1 MATTA
6 ATAASEGNSAAL
18 LGDDNLPVPQILLR
32 CPGKLQLFRGPSRE
46 ETNDEGLKNDLTA
59 AEKGLPELDAS
70 MSEWS
75 K

>member
-6 ATAASEGNSAAL
+6 AAAASEGRPSAL
-18 LGDDNLPVPQILLR
+18 SGDDNLPIPQILLR
-32 CPGKLQLFRGPSRE
+32 CPGKLQLFRAPSRE
-46 ETNDEGLKNDLTA
+46 EADEGPKNDLTA